1 MTGSFRTLIARLPLS
16 LLVGMMVIAFLVL
29 GALLAPL
36 ISPADPLAQDLYAT
50 FQPMSSAHP
59 FGTDAFGRDIFSR
72 IVYGTRYSLAEVCVC
87 ILVSCV
93 MGTLAG
99 MLAALV
105 GGYVEQAVMW
115 AVDIIFAFPGI
126 VLALLILSLIGPGFL
141 NMLLAISVFSIPV
154 YARLAHNLTQALQRA
169 EYVEAART
177 LGAGTWRIL
186 YVHVMRNALGP
197 ILVQS
202 TLTAGS
208 VVLAASSLSFLGLGV
223 APATPEWGAMM
234 SDGRSYLGI
243 DILPSLF
250 PGLTITLAVLGFNLL
265 GEGVRK
271 VMDK

>member
-1 MTGSFRTLIARLPLS
+1 MTASFRVLLARLPLS
-16 LLVGMMVIAFLVL
+16 LLAGMGLTTFLVL

-36 ISPADPLAQDLYAT
+36 ISPADPLSQDLYAT
-50 FQPMSSAHP
+50 FQPMSWHHP
-59 FGTDAFGRDIFSR
+59 FGTDAFGRDVFSR
-72 IVYGTRYSLAEVCVC
+72 IVYGTRYSLAEVCISV
-87 ILVSCV
+87 LVSCIA
-93 MGTLAG
+93 GTLAG

-115 AVDIIFAFPGI
+115 VVDIIFAFPGI
-126 VLALLILSLIGPGFL
+126 VLALLILSLLGPGFL
-141 NMLLAISVFSIPV
+141 NMLLAISLFSIPV
-154 YARLAHNLTQALQRA
+154 YARLAQNLTHSLQRT

-186 YVHVMRNALGP
+186 HVHIMRNALGP

-208 VVLAASSLSFLGLGV
+208 VILTASSLSFLGLGV

-234 SDGRSYLGI
+234 SDGRNYLGI

-250 PGLTITLAVLGFNLL
+250 PGLAITIAVLGFNLL

-271 VMDK
+271 VMGK